1 VIRVLLIEDSRSTI
15 AYIERLLRAERDF
28 DVLPTATDGASGVE
42 SAKRHKPSV
51 ILMDLELPALDGVSA
66 IHEIMVAAPCP
77 IVVLSAYLKEP
88 GRDRTFESL
97 QAGAV
102 DVLAKPTGLLDRD
115 IQGFRERL
123 VATVR
128 LMSHAHVVR
137 RFGRA
142 QRPPVTSSFSS
153 STSAAPSDA
162 STKRIVLFGASTG
175 GPAVLEQ
182 ILRAVPPPFPLPIVI
197 AQHTIPGFEHGLAR
211 WLAGTGHA
219 TRVVTA
225 PGLVLPSEVAIAP
238 AHQNLTLRGGLFDLA
253 PPAGRG
259 PVPSADVLFQ
269 SAADSFGKDV
279 IAILLTGMG
288 DDGARGLLA
297 LRRRGA
303 LTITQQDRTCVIDG
317 MPAAA
322 RALGAQEH
330 DLSPDDIGDLLR
342 RIKGARAL

>member
-15 AYIERLLRAERDF
+15 AYIEGLLRAERDF

-42 SAKRHKPSV
+42 AARRHKPSV

-66 IHEIMVAAPCP
+66 IHEIMATAPCP
-77 IVVLSAYLKEP
+77 IVVLSAYLREP

-102 DVLAKPTGLLDRD
+102 DVLAKPAGLIDHD
-115 IQGFRERL
+115 IQSFRARL

-128 LMSHAHVVR
+128 LMSHARVVR
-137 RFGRA
+137 RFNRA
-142 QRPPVTSSFSS
+142 SRVPMTSSSS

-162 STKRIVLFGASTG
+162 STKRVVLIGASTG
-175 GPAVLEQ
+175 GPPVLEQ
-182 ILRAVPPPFPLPIVI
+182 ILRAVAPPFPLPIVI

-253 PPAGRG
+253 PPASRG
-259 PVPSADVLFQ
+259 SVPSIDALFQ
-269 SAADSFGKDV
+269 SAAESYGQDV

-303 LTITQQDRTCVIDG
+303 LTITQQGSTCVIDG

-330 DLSPDDIGDLLR
+330 DLSPEDIGEFLR
-342 RIKGARAL
+342 RIKGAR